1 MLSIIICTLNE
12 EHYLPMLLDSIQ
24 VQQTNF
30 EYEILVID
38 AGSTDNTAAVVT
50 KYQAE
55 DYEHKAPENLEKAV
69 PFFRGFKN
77 GVLRFV
83 PTERGIAAQRNVG
96 ATQAQYEKLLFLD
109 ADVVLPKHF
118 LQNAISEIIDN
129 QILVAGTSIFAAEK
143 HLGFRLVYWIYSNT
157 YYKVVRW
164 FNPVIHGCSIF
175 VTKTIHNKIGGFKQ
189 GIMFEDFKYGSDAA
203 AFYRPRLLRSTYIRT
218 SARRFYNASPRSV
231 WELVRGAAKSFFK
244 SGIKQD
250 EFKAFHELSGNHE
263 KPQY

>member
-24 VQQTNF
+24 AQKTDF

-38 AGSTDNTAAVVT
+38 AGSTDNTAAVVK

-55 DYEHKAPENLEKAV
+55 DYEYKTPGNQEKAV
-69 PFFRGFKN
+69 PFFRGFQN

-83 PTERGIAAQRNVG
+83 PSERGIAVQRNIG
-96 ATQAQYEKLLFLD
+96 ASFAKYEKLLFLD
-109 ADVVLPKHF
+109 ADVVLPNHF
-118 LQNAISEIIDN
+118 LQKAISEIVDN
-129 QILVAGTSIFAAEK
+129 QILVAGTLIFAAEK
-143 HLGFRLVYWIYSNT
+143 HAVFRFVYWAYSHS

-164 FNPVIHGCSIF
+164 FNPVMHGCSIF
-175 VTKTIHNKIGGFKQ
+175 STKDIHNKIGGFRQ

-203 AFYRPRLLRSTYIRT
+203 AFYRPRLLRNTYVRT
-218 SARRFYNASPRSV
+218 SARRFYNASPRSI